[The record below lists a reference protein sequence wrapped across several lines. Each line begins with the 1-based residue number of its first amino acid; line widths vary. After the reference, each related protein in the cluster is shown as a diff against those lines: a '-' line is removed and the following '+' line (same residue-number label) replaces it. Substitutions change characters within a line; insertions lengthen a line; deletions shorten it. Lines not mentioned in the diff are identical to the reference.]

1 MIGLESSRE
10 VTKKYIQPVTKPR
23 SVDSAT
29 LLQNAITLVQHKE
42 YNLAKRLL
50 RTVLMR
56 EANDVQALKWMGI
69 CLKETNQMPEAIRC
83 FRALYGILKNSEGLY
98 FYAESLYLSGQDAEA
113 KVAYL
118 ELLSKGHLLVE
129 LSEQRLFEA
138 YKNLGNIYVRSGDF
152 DAADETYN
160 KAYTLQST
168 SDVLM
173 VNYGT
178 LEIQR
183 ENLAAAVE
191 RFRQAVQLNSF
202 NDRAWVGL
210 AMVHRQMGDF
220 DLSRANLERA
230 IDINPKNK
238 TALMLLVEWDSQIQ
252 NFTSSVERL
261 KKYME
266 LEGEDF
272 EMGFILAK
280 ILTET
285 GKIEEALLEMERV
298 FNFDPTVEGALK
310 LMTLLQIEK
319 TKRILTRC

>member
-1 MIGLESSRE
+1 MR
-10 VTKKYIQPVTKPR
+10 QPAAKPR
-23 SVDSAT
+23 SLDSAT
-29 LLQNAITLVQHKE
+29 LLQNAITLVHHKE
-42 YNLAKRLL
+42 YSLAKNLL

-69 CLKETNQMPEAIRC
+69 CLKETNQLQDSARC
-83 FRALYGILKNSEGLY
+83 FKALYRILKSQEALY
-98 FYAESLYLSGQDAEA
+98 FYAESLYLSGKDSEA
-113 KVAYL
+113 KVAYI
-118 ELLSKGHLLVE
+118 ELLSKGE
-129 LSEQRLFEA
+129 MPEAQLFEA
-138 YKNLGNIYVRSGDF
+138 YKNLGNIYVRGSDF
-152 DAADETYN
+152 DAADEAYN
-160 KAYTLQST
+160 KAYTLQSA

-191 RFRQAVQLNSF
+191 RFRQAVQINSF

-220 DLSRANLERA
+220 ELSRANLERA

-238 TALMLLVEWDSQIQ
+238 TALTLLVDWDSQEQ
-252 NFTSSVERL
+252 NFTASLGRM

-280 ILTET
+280 ILTHM
-285 GKIEEALLEMERV
+285 GKVDEALLEMERV
-298 FNFDPTVEGALK
+298 FNFDPTFEGALK

-319 TKRILTRC
+319 TKRILTRCPVR